1 MPSIVIPPVVEPI
14 RRQPLPDP
22 TTPKRPP
29 EPPNSIGND
38 GADTVRRQP
47 QPDPITPKRP
57 PEPLNL
63 IGTDGA
69 DTLYGS
75 KGNDVYSA
83 GAGND
88 LINGSAGNDSISG
101 GAGIDT
107 LDYSGLNADIT
118 LSRGGV
124 ITKSGG
130 MGVDTIAGFDVEL
143 IKGNANRINTIDG
156 SGGTTAAINVDLSTN
171 SLEITGLP
179 VIGSAKLTVV
189 NFSNVNGS
197 ENNDVIIG
205 DANANTLNGGGG
217 NDTIS
222 GGGGDDLLLG
232 SSGSDVYRGGTGA
245 DTLSYE
251 AFAGGITLVRG
262 GTIIKADGSVD
273 TIADFS
279 VETIIGTKGAV
290 NTIDG
295 STGVTAALNVDL
307 SKQNLTITGLPFIG
321 TAALTVK
328 NFTDV
333 NGSENADIITGDK
346 GGNRLIGN
354 GGNDILAGL
363 GGKDILT
370 GGAGADTF
378 VFGLGDSLLSGFDQI
393 TDLEIGVDSIDGWA
407 ATAVANAGR
416 AASLNAGDISKVLFG
431 NNFLAN
437 GAAAFVVGATG
448 GDRTFLALNDSQVG
462 FQAGKDLLVEI
473 TGFSGNLSNL
483 AIV

>member
-1 MPSIVIPPVVEPI
+1 MASVVLPPVLEPLVAQPIAEPI
-14 RRQPLPDP
+14 STR
-22 TTPKRPP
+22 KPP
-29 EPPNSIGND
+29 
-38 GADTVRRQP
+38 A
-47 QPDPITPKRP
+47 PI
-57 PEPLNL
+57 NL

-69 DTLYGS
+69 DTLS
-75 KGNDVYSA
+75 GNKDNNIYVA
-83 GAGND
+83 GAGAD
-88 LINGSAGNDSISG
+88 LINGSAGNDSLSG
-101 GAGIDT
+101 GSGIDT

-118 LSRGGV
+118 FSRGGV

-130 MGVDTIAGFDVEL
+130 LGVDTIAAFDIEV
-143 IKGNANRINTIDG
+143 IKGNANRINTING

-189 NFSNVNGS
+189 NFSHVNGS
-197 ENNDVIIG
+197 ENNDVILG
-205 DANANTLNGGGG
+205 DAKANTLNGAGG

-232 SSGSDVYRGGTGA
+232 SSGTDVYRGGVGA

-251 AFAGGITLVRG
+251 AFAGGVTLVRG

-279 VETIIGTKGAV
+279 VETIVGTKGAV

-295 STGVTAALNVDL
+295 STGATAALNVNL
-307 SKQNLTITGLPFIG
+307 SNQNLTITGLPFIG

-333 NGSENADIITGDK
+333 KGSENADLITGDRSA
-346 GGNRLIGN
+346 NRLIGN
-354 GGNDILAGL
+354 GGNDILTGL

-370 GGAGADTF
+370 GGTGADTF
-378 VFGLGDSLLSGFDQI
+378 VFGYGDSLLSGFDQI
-393 TDLEIGVDSIDGWA
+393 TDLAIGIDSIDGWA
-407 ATAVANAGR
+407 AAAVKSAGR
-416 AASLNAGDISKVLFG
+416 ATSLTSNDLSKVLFG
-431 NNFLAN
+431 NTFLAN
-437 GAAAFVVGATG
+437 GAAAFVVGSTG
-448 GDRTFLALNDSQVG
+448 GDRTFLALNDSQLG
-462 FQAGKDLLVEI
+462 FQAGKDLIVEI
-473 TGFSGNLSNL
+473 TGYTGSLSNL

>member
-1 MPSIVIPPVVEPI
+1 MASVVLPPVI
-14 RRQPLPDP
+14 
-22 TTPKRPP
+22 
-29 EPPNSIGND
+29 
-38 GADTVRRQP
+38 
-47 QPDPITPKRP
+47 
-57 PEPLNL
+57 EPLKALPIVEAIPTRKSPVLVNL
-63 IGTDGA
+63 IGTEAA
-69 DTLYGS
+69 DTLYGN
-75 KGNDVYSA
+75 KDNNIYLA
-83 GAGND
+83 GAGAD
-88 LINGSAGNDSISG
+88 LINGSAGNDSLSG
-101 GAGIDT
+101 GSGIDT

-118 LSRGGV
+118 FSRGGV

-130 MGVDTIAGFDVEL
+130 LGVDSIAAFDIEV

-197 ENNDVIIG
+197 ENNDVILG
-205 DANANTLNGGGG
+205 DAKANTLNGAGG

-232 SSGSDVYRGGTGA
+232 SSGTDVYRGGAGA

-251 AFAGGITLVRG
+251 ALAGGVTLVRG

-279 VETIIGTKGAV
+279 VETIVGTKGAV

-295 STGVTAALNVDL
+295 STGVTAALNVNL
-307 SKQNLTITGLPFIG
+307 SSGNLTITGLPFIG

-333 NGSENADIITGDK
+333 KGSENADLITGDL
-346 GGNRLIGN
+346 GANRLLGN
-354 GGNDILAGL
+354 GGNDILTGL

-378 VFGLGDSLLSGFDQI
+378 VFGYGDSLLSGFDQI
-393 TDLEIGVDSIDGWA
+393 TDLAIGVDSIDGWA
-407 ATAVANAGR
+407 ATAVKGVGR
-416 AASLNAGDISKVLFG
+416 ATSLNANDLGKVLFG

-437 GAAAFVVGATG
+437 GAAAFVVGSTG
-448 GDRTFLALNDSQVG
+448 GDRTFLALNDSQLG
-462 FQAGKDLLVEI
+462 FQAGKDLIVEI
-473 TGFSGNLSNL
+473 TGYTGSLSNL

>member
-1 MPSIVIPPVVEPI
+1 MASVVLAPVIDPLKALPIVEPI
-14 RRQPLPDP
+14 A
-22 TTPKRPP
+22 TTRPP
-29 EPPNSIGND
+29 L
-38 GADTVRRQP
+38 
-47 QPDPITPKRP
+47 
-57 PEPLNL
+57 LNL
-63 IGTDGA
+63 IGTGA
-69 DTLYGS
+69 ADILYG
-75 KGNDVYSA
+75 NRDNNIYLA
-83 GAGND
+83 GAGAD
-88 LINGSAGNDSISG
+88 LINGSAGNDSVSG

-107 LDYSGLNADIT
+107 LDYGSLNADIT
-118 LSRGGV
+118 FSRGGV

-130 MGVDTIAGFDVEL
+130 NGVDSIAAFDIEV

-156 SGGTTAAINVDLSTN
+156 SGGTTAAINVDLSSN

-179 VIGSAKLTVV
+179 GIGSAKLTVI

-197 ENNDVIIG
+197 ENNDVILG
-205 DANANTLNGGGG
+205 DAKANTLNGGGG

-232 SSGSDVYRGGTGA
+232 SSGTDVYRGGAGA
-245 DTLSYE
+245 DSLSYE
-251 AFAGGITLVRG
+251 ALAGGVTLVRG

-279 VETIIGTKGAV
+279 VETIVGTKGAV

-295 STGVTAALNVDL
+295 STGVTAALNVNL
-307 SKQNLTITGLPFIG
+307 STQNLTITGLPFIG

-333 NGSENADIITGDK
+333 KGSENVDLITGDR
-346 GGNRLIGN
+346 GANRLIGN
-354 GGNDILAGL
+354 GGNDILTGL
-363 GGKDILT
+363 GGKDLLS

-378 VFGLGDSLLSGFDQI
+378 VFGYGDSLLSGFDQI
-393 TDLEIGVDSIDGWA
+393 TDLAIGVDAIDGWA
-407 ATAVANAGR
+407 ATAVKGVGR
-416 AASLNAGDISKVLFG
+416 ATSLNANDLGKLLFG

-437 GAAAFVVGATG
+437 GAAAFVLGSTG
-448 GDRTFLALNDSQVG
+448 GDRTFLALNDAQVG

>member
-1 MPSIVIPPVVEPI
+1 MASVVLAPVIDPLKALPIVEPI
-14 RRQPLPDP
+14 A
-22 TTPKRPP
+22 TTRP
-29 EPPNSIGND
+29 
-38 GADTVRRQP
+38 RL
-47 QPDPITPKRP
+47 
-57 PEPLNL
+57 LNL
-63 IGTDGA
+63 IGTGA
-69 DTLYGS
+69 ADILYG
-75 KGNDVYSA
+75 NRDNNIYLA
-83 GAGND
+83 GAGAD
-88 LINGSAGNDSISG
+88 LINGSAGNDSVSG

-107 LDYSGLNADIT
+107 LDYGSLNADIT
-118 LSRGGV
+118 FSRGGV

-130 MGVDTIAGFDVEL
+130 NGVDSIAAFDIEV

-156 SGGTTAAINVDLSTN
+156 SGGTTAAINVDLSSN

-179 VIGSAKLTVV
+179 GIGSAKLTVI

-197 ENNDVIIG
+197 ENNDVILG
-205 DANANTLNGGGG
+205 DAKANTLNGGGG

-232 SSGSDVYRGGTGA
+232 SSGTDVYRGGAGA
-245 DTLSYE
+245 DSLSYE
-251 AFAGGITLVRG
+251 ALAGGVTLVRG

-279 VETIIGTKGAV
+279 VETIVGTKGAV

-295 STGVTAALNVDL
+295 STGVTAALNVNL
-307 SKQNLTITGLPFIG
+307 STQNLTITGLPFIG

-333 NGSENADIITGDK
+333 KGSENVDLITGDR
-346 GGNRLIGN
+346 GANRLIGN
-354 GGNDILAGL
+354 GGNDILTGL

-370 GGAGADTF
+370 GGAGTDTF
-378 VFGLGDSLLSGFDQI
+378 VFGYGDSLLSGFDQI
-393 TDLEIGVDSIDGWA
+393 TDLAIGVDAIDGWA
-407 ATAVANAGR
+407 ATAVQAVGR
-416 AASLNAGDISKVLFG
+416 ATSLNANDLGKLLFG

-437 GAAAFVVGATG
+437 GAAAFVVGSTG
-448 GDRTFLALNDSQVG
+448 GDRTFLALNDAQVG

>member
-1 MPSIVIPPVVEPI
+1 MASVVLAPVIDPLKALPIVEPI
-14 RRQPLPDP
+14 A
-22 TTPKRPP
+22 TTRPP
-29 EPPNSIGND
+29 L
-38 GADTVRRQP
+38 
-47 QPDPITPKRP
+47 
-57 PEPLNL
+57 LNL
-63 IGTDGA
+63 IGTGA
-69 DTLYGS
+69 ADILYG
-75 KGNDVYSA
+75 NRDNNIYLA
-83 GAGND
+83 GAGAD
-88 LINGSAGNDSISG
+88 LINGSAGNDSVSG

-107 LDYSGLNADIT
+107 LDYGSLNADIT
-118 LSRGGV
+118 FSRGGV

-130 MGVDTIAGFDVEL
+130 NGVDSIAAFDIEV

-156 SGGTTAAINVDLSTN
+156 SGGTTAAINVDLSSN

-179 VIGSAKLTVV
+179 GIGSAKLTVI

-197 ENNDVIIG
+197 ENNDVIVG
-205 DANANTLNGGGG
+205 DAKANTLNGGGG

-232 SSGSDVYRGGTGA
+232 SSGSDVYRGGAGA
-245 DTLSYE
+245 DSLSYE
-251 AFAGGITLVRG
+251 ALAGGVTLVRG

-279 VETIIGTKGAV
+279 VETIVGTKGAV

-295 STGVTAALNVDL
+295 STGVTAALNVNL
-307 SKQNLTITGLPFIG
+307 STQNLTITGLPFIG

-333 NGSENADIITGDK
+333 KGSENVDLITGDR
-346 GGNRLIGN
+346 GANRLIGN
-354 GGNDILAGL
+354 GGNDILTGL
-363 GGKDILT
+363 GGKDLLT

-378 VFGLGDSLLSGFDQI
+378 VFGYGDSLLSGFDQI
-393 TDLEIGVDSIDGWA
+393 TDLAIGVDAIDGWA
-407 ATAVANAGR
+407 ATAVKGVGR
-416 AASLNAGDISKVLFG
+416 ATSLNANDLGKLLFG

-437 GAAAFVVGATG
+437 GAAAFVLGSTG
-448 GDRTFLALNDSQVG
+448 GDRTFLALNDAQVG

-483 AIV
+483 TIV

>member
-1 MPSIVIPPVVEPI
+1 MASVVLAPVIAPLKALPIVEPI
-14 RRQPLPDP
+14 A
-22 TTPKRPP
+22 TTRPP
-29 EPPNSIGND
+29 L
-38 GADTVRRQP
+38 
-47 QPDPITPKRP
+47 
-57 PEPLNL
+57 LNL
-63 IGTDGA
+63 IGTGA
-69 DTLYGS
+69 ADILYG
-75 KGNDVYSA
+75 NRDNNVYLA
-83 GAGND
+83 GAGAD
-88 LINGSAGNDSISG
+88 LINGSGGNDSLSG

-107 LDYSGLNADIT
+107 LDYGSLNADIT
-118 LSRGGV
+118 FSRGGV

-130 MGVDTIAGFDVEL
+130 NGVDTIAAFDIEV

-156 SGGTTAAINVDLSTN
+156 SSGTTAAINVDLSSN

-179 VIGSAKLTVV
+179 GIGSAKLTVI

-197 ENNDVIIG
+197 ENNDVILG
-205 DANANTLNGGGG
+205 DAKANTLNGAGG

-232 SSGSDVYRGGTGA
+232 SSGSDVYWGGAGA
-245 DTLSYE
+245 DSLSYE
-251 AFAGGITLVRG
+251 ALAGGVTLVRG

-279 VETIIGTKGAV
+279 VETIVGTKGAV

-295 STGVTAALNVDL
+295 STGVTAALNVNL
-307 SKQNLTITGLPFIG
+307 STRNLTITGLPFIG

-333 NGSENADIITGDK
+333 KGSENADLITGDL
-346 GGNRLIGN
+346 GANRLLGN
-354 GGNDILAGL
+354 GGNDILKGL

-378 VFGLGDSLLSGFDQI
+378 VFGYGDSLLSGFDQI
-393 TDLEIGVDSIDGWA
+393 TDLAIGVDAIDGW
-407 ATAVANAGR
+407 TASAVKGVGR
-416 AASLNAGDISKVLFG
+416 ATSLNANDLGKLLFG

-437 GAAAFVVGATG
+437 GAAAFVLGSTG
-448 GDRTFLALNDSQVG
+448 GDRTFLALNDAQVG

-483 AIV
+483 TIV

>member
-1 MPSIVIPPVVEPI
+1 MASLVLPPVIEPLGALPIVEPI
-14 RRQPLPDP
+14 
-22 TTPKRPP
+22 TSKKPP
-29 EPPNSIGND
+29 
-38 GADTVRRQP
+38 V
-47 QPDPITPKRP
+47 PI
-57 PEPLNL
+57 NL

-69 DTLYGS
+69 DSLTGS

-88 LINGSAGNDSISG
+88 LIYGSAGNDSLSG

-118 LSRGGV
+118 FSRGGL

-130 MGVDTIAGFDVEL
+130 NGVDTIAAFDIEV

-179 VIGSAKLTVV
+179 VIGSAKLTVI

-197 ENNDVIIG
+197 ENNDVILG
-205 DANANTLNGGGG
+205 DAKANTLNGGDG

-232 SSGSDVYRGGTGA
+232 SSDSDVYRGGTGA

-251 AFAGGITLVRG
+251 ALAGGVTLVRG

-279 VETIIGTKGAV
+279 VETIVGTKGAV

-295 STGVTAALNVDL
+295 STGVTAALNVNL
-307 SKQNLTITGLPFIG
+307 ATQNLTITGLPFVG
-321 TAALTVK
+321 TAALKVK

-333 NGSENADIITGDK
+333 KGSENADIITGDK
-346 GGNRLIGN
+346 GANRLIGN
-354 GGNDILAGL
+354 GGNDILTGL

-378 VFGLGDSLLSGFDQI
+378 VFGYGDSLLSGFDQI
-393 TDLEIGVDSIDGWA
+393 TDLAIGVDSIDGWA
-407 ATAVANAGR
+407 ATAVKSAGR
-416 AASLNAGDISKVLFG
+416 ATSLNANDLSKVLFG

-437 GAAAFVVGATG
+437 GAAAFVVGSTG
-448 GDRTFLALNDSQVG
+448 EDRTFLALNDSQVG
-462 FQAGKDLLVEI
+462 FQAGKDLIVEI
-473 TGFSGNLSNL
+473 TGYSGSLSNL

>member
-1 MPSIVIPPVVEPI
+1 MASVVVAPIIEPLK
-14 RRQPLPDP
+14 RQPLP
-22 TTPKRPP
+22 
-29 EPPNSIGND
+29 E
-38 GADTVRRQP
+38 
-47 QPDPITPKRP
+47 PITPRN
-57 PEPLNL
+57 PLNL

-69 DTLYGS
+69 DTLYG
-75 KGNDVYSA
+75 NRDNNVYLA
-83 GAGND
+83 GAGAD
-88 LINGSAGNDSISG
+88 LINGSAGNDSLSG

-107 LDYSGLNADIT
+107 LDYGSLNADIT
-118 LSRGGV
+118 FSRGGV

-130 MGVDTIAGFDVEL
+130 NGVDTIAAFDIEV

-156 SGGTTAAINVDLSTN
+156 SSGTTAALNVDLSTN

-179 VIGSAKLTVV
+179 GIGSAKLTVI

-197 ENNDVIIG
+197 ENNDVIVG
-205 DANANTLNGGGG
+205 DAKANSLNGGGG

-232 SSGSDVYRGGTGA
+232 SSGSDVYRGGAGA

-251 AFAGGITLVRG
+251 ALPGGVTLVRG

-279 VETIIGTKGAV
+279 VETIVGTKGAV

-295 STGVTAALNVDL
+295 STGVTAALNVNL
-307 SKQNLTITGLPFIG
+307 STQNLTITGLPFIG

-333 NGSENADIITGDK
+333 TGSENADLITGDR
-346 GGNRLIGN
+346 GANRLIGN
-354 GGNDILAGL
+354 GGNDILTGL

-378 VFGLGDSLLSGFDQI
+378 VFGYGDSLLSGFDQI
-393 TDLEIGVDSIDGWA
+393 TDLAIGVDAIDGWA
-407 ATAVANAGR
+407 ATAVQGVGR
-416 AASLNAGDISKVLFG
+416 ATSLNANDLGKLLFG

-437 GAAAFVVGATG
+437 GAAAFVVGSTG

>member
-1 MPSIVIPPVVEPI
+1 MASVVLPPVI
-14 RRQPLPDP
+14 
-22 TTPKRPP
+22 
-29 EPPNSIGND
+29 
-38 GADTVRRQP
+38 
-47 QPDPITPKRP
+47 
-57 PEPLNL
+57 EPLRALPIVEAIPTRKSPVLVNL
-63 IGTDGA
+63 IGTEAA
-69 DTLYGS
+69 DTLYGN
-75 KGNDVYSA
+75 KDNNIYLA
-83 GAGND
+83 GAGAD
-88 LINGSAGNDSISG
+88 LINGSAGNDSLSG
-101 GAGIDT
+101 GSGIDT

-118 LSRGGV
+118 FSRGGV

-130 MGVDTIAGFDVEL
+130 LGVDSIAAFDIEV
-143 IKGNANRINTIDG
+143 IKGNVNRINTIDG

-179 VIGSAKLTVV
+179 VIGSAKLTVI

-197 ENNDVIIG
+197 ENNDVILG
-205 DANANTLNGGGG
+205 DAKANTLNGAGG

-232 SSGSDVYRGGTGA
+232 SSGTDVYRGGAGA

-251 AFAGGITLVRG
+251 ALAGGVTLVRG

-279 VETIIGTKGAV
+279 VETIVGTKGAV

-295 STGVTAALNVDL
+295 STGATAALNVNL
-307 SKQNLTITGLPFIG
+307 SNQNLTITGLPFIG

-333 NGSENADIITGDK
+333 KGSENADLITGDK
-346 GGNRLIGN
+346 GANRLIGN
-354 GGNDILAGL
+354 GGNDILTGL

-378 VFGLGDSLLSGFDQI
+378 VFGYGDSLLSGFDQI
-393 TDLEIGVDSIDGWA
+393 TDLAIGIDSIDGWA
-407 ATAVANAGR
+407 AASVKSAGR
-416 AASLNAGDISKVLFG
+416 ATSLNANDLGKVLFG
-431 NNFLAN
+431 NTFLAN
-437 GAAAFVVGATG
+437 GAAAFVVGSTG
-448 GDRTFLALNDSQVG
+448 GDRTFLALNDSQLG
-462 FQAGKDLLVEI
+462 FQAGKDLIVEI
-473 TGFSGNLSNL
+473 TGYTGSLSNL

>member
-1 MPSIVIPPVVEPI
+1 VIEPLVAQAIVEPVST
-14 RRQPLPDP
+14 R
-22 TTPKRPP
+22 KPP
-29 EPPNSIGND
+29 
-38 GADTVRRQP
+38 A
-47 QPDPITPKRP
+47 PI
-57 PEPLNL
+57 NL
-63 IGTDGA
+63 IGTGGA
-69 DTLYGS
+69 DTLSGS

-88 LINGSAGNDSISG
+88 LIKGSAGNDSISG
-101 GAGIDT
+101 GSGIDT

-118 LSRGGV
+118 FSRGGV

-130 MGVDTIAGFDVEL
+130 MGVDTIAAFDVEV

-156 SGGTTAAINVDLSTN
+156 SGGTTAALNVDLSTN

-179 VIGSAKLTVV
+179 VIGSAKLTVI

-197 ENNDVIIG
+197 ENNDVILG
-205 DANANTLNGGGG
+205 DAKANTLNGGGG

-232 SSGSDVYRGGTGA
+232 SSGSDVYRGGAGA

-251 AFAGGITLVRG
+251 TFAGGVTLVRG

-273 TIADFS
+273 TIADFA
-279 VETIIGTKGAV
+279 VETVVGTKGAV

-295 STGVTAALNVDL
+295 SGGTTAAINVDL
-307 SKQNLTITGLPFIG
+307 SKQNLTITGLPFVG

-333 NGSENADIITGDK
+333 KGSENADLITGDL
-346 GGNRLIGN
+346 GANRLLGN
-354 GGNDILAGL
+354 GGNDILTGL

-378 VFGLGDSLLSGFDQI
+378 VFGYGDSLLSGFDQI
-393 TDLEIGVDSIDGWA
+393 TDLAIGVDSIDGWA
-407 ATAVANAGR
+407 AAAVKSAGR
-416 AASLNAGDISKVLFG
+416 ATSLNANDLGKVLFG

-437 GAAAFVVGATG
+437 GAAAFVVGSTG
-448 GDRTFLALNDSQVG
+448 GDRTFLALNDSQLG
-462 FQAGKDLLVEI
+462 FQAGKDLIVEI
-473 TGFSGNLSNL
+473 TGYTGSLSNL

>member
-1 MPSIVIPPVVEPI
+1 MASVVLAPVIAPLKALPIVEPI
-14 RRQPLPDP
+14 ATTRSPL
-22 TTPKRPP
+22 
-29 EPPNSIGND
+29 
-38 GADTVRRQP
+38 
-47 QPDPITPKRP
+47 
-57 PEPLNL
+57 LNL
-63 IGTDGA
+63 IGTGA
-69 DTLYGS
+69 ADILYG
-75 KGNDVYSA
+75 NRDNNVYLA
-83 GAGND
+83 GAGAD
-88 LINGSAGNDSISG
+88 LINGSGGNDSLSG

-107 LDYSGLNADIT
+107 LDYGSLNADIT
-118 LSRGGV
+118 FSRGGV

-130 MGVDTIAGFDVEL
+130 NGVDTIAAFDIEV

-156 SGGTTAAINVDLSTN
+156 SSGTTAAINVDLSSN

-179 VIGSAKLTVV
+179 GIGSAKLTVI

-197 ENNDVIIG
+197 ENNDVILG
-205 DANANTLNGGGG
+205 DAKANTLNGGGG

-232 SSGSDVYRGGTGA
+232 SSGSDVYRGGAGA
-245 DTLSYE
+245 DSLSYE
-251 AFAGGITLVRG
+251 ALAGGVTLVRG

-279 VETIIGTKGAV
+279 VETIVGTKGAV

-295 STGVTAALNVDL
+295 STGATAALNVNL
-307 SKQNLTITGLPFIG
+307 SNQNLTITGLPLIG

-333 NGSENADIITGDK
+333 KGSENVDLITGDR
-346 GGNRLIGN
+346 GANRLVGN
-354 GGNDILAGL
+354 GGNDILTGL
-363 GGKDILT
+363 GGKDLLT

-378 VFGLGDSLLSGFDQI
+378 VFGYGDSLLSGFDQI
-393 TDLEIGVDSIDGWA
+393 TDLAIGVDAIDGWA
-407 ATAVANAGR
+407 ASAVKGVGR
-416 AASLNAGDISKVLFG
+416 ATSLNANELGKLLFG

-437 GAAAFVVGATG
+437 GAAAFVVGSTG
-448 GDRTFLALNDSQVG
+448 GDRTFLALNDAQVG